1 LGETLATSTFAIHS
15 SQKMTNKSLV
25 IVGAS
30 YAGVQMAASARE
42 LGFEEEI
49 VIIGDEKHA
58 PYQRPPLSKGL
69 LAGKTTVDKLGL
81 RGPDFF
87 TQNRIDLRLGQR
99 AAAFD
104 AGARTVTLASGD
116 TLDYGWLLLATGARC
131 RPLTLPGRE
140 LAGVHDLRTLDDA
153 LAVAAAADRCQR
165 ACIIGGGFIGLE
177 VASALRTRGAEVTVI
192 EAQPHLLSR
201 TFPPAMSA
209 FVENAHRSR
218 GIDLRTG
225 HGVKALHGTAGQLS
239 AVELN
244 DGSRIEC
251 DLVVLGI
258 GVLPN
263 SEIATAAGLVV
274 DNGIVADLC
283 GRTSA
288 AQVLSVGDVARVTQ
302 ADGLQ
307 LRLESIQAA
316 NDGARAAA
324 GLLVGKET
332 PNTALPWFWS
342 DQFDLKIQMAG
353 LHAPQD
359 QVVVRGDMAS
369 EKFSVFYLRGGVLV
383 ATHAVNK
390 ASEHM
395 LARRLITAQTSASAE
410 QLADESFDLKSLLA
424 PVA

>member
-1 LGETLATSTFAIHS
+1 MK
-15 SQKMTNKSLV
+15 QSLV

-42 LGFEEEI
+42 LGFEEPI
-49 VIIGDEKHA
+49 VIIGDEAHM
-58 PYQRPPLSKGL
+58 PYQRPPLSKAL
-69 LAGKTTVDKLGL
+69 LAGKTTPDKLGL
-81 RGPDFF
+81 RGADFF
-87 TQNRIDLRLGQR
+87 EKNRIDLRLGRR
-99 AAAFD
+99 ATALD
-104 AGARTVTLASGD
+104 ADSRTVTLEGGER
-116 TLDYGWLLLATGARC
+116 LDYGWLLMATGARC
-131 RPLTLPGRE
+131 RPLDLPGRD
-140 LAGVHDLRTLDDA
+140 LQGVHDLRTLDDA
-153 LAVAAAADRCQR
+153 LLVAAAADRCQR
-165 ACIIGGGFIGLE
+165 AVVIGGGFIGLE

-192 EAQPHLLSR
+192 EAQPHLLTR

-225 HGVKALHGTAGQLS
+225 HGVQALHGSAGRVS

-244 DGSRIEC
+244 DGTRIEC

-263 SEIATAAGLVV
+263 SEMAAAAGLQV
-274 DNGIVADLC
+274 DRGIVTDLC
-283 GRTSA
+283 GRTSSRQILA
-288 AQVLSVGDVARVTQ
+288 VGDVANVTQ
-302 ADGLQ
+302 ADGSRV
-307 LRLESIQAA
+307 RLESIQAA

-353 LHAPQD
+353 LHAAD
-359 QVVVRGDMAS
+359 DDVVVRGDMAS
-369 EKFSVFYLRGGVLV
+369 EKFSVFYLRKGLLV
-383 ATHAVNK
+383 ATHGVNK

-395 LARRLITAQTSASAE
+395 MARRLIAAGVTPDAA
-410 QLADESFDLKSLLA
+410 QLADESFDLKSLLSPA
-424 PVA
+424 A